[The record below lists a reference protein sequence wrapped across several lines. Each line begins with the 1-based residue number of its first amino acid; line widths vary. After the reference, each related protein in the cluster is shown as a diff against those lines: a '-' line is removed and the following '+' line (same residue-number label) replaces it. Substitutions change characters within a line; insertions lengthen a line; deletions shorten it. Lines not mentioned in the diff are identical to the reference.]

1 MTVLGPPK
9 KPRGRLRAGLRDR
22 LKPSTDEATAARD
35 PQLLSGHQALAQGLK
50 ARGITHVYSLP
61 GNPVYATI
69 AAFADAGL
77 VTVGCRTQNGAMNAA
92 LAHNYRAGGLAA
104 VALCSPAPGLT
115 NSLTGLNDAY
125 ANQWPLILIAGGE
138 EESSWNFQLSDAAR
152 MAAPFAKA
160 VFAVKDRPQLSADLD
175 AAVALAGT
183 GPCGSVCLEV
193 APAALNGRASDV
205 LAASTDTAKTT
216 TPELQHIPA
225 ADRPVILLGEGLR
238 WTAGDTAPLRA
249 ALEATGLPVLASPM
263 ARGILPDD
271 HRQNV
276 FAAGPDVLTACDQIL
291 LCGAQADWRF
301 AGIPAALARLDPIE
315 IPSEGASLVAQLKA
329 LPRRP
334 QHQTWMQA
342 MQQRQAEIMAQIAA
356 RASQPNDVARIIEL
370 SAALDQ
376 SLKTLCPDGVVS
388 VIEGGL
394 ALSWGHLVWSTQ
406 QPFTRLTPGQN
417 GTMGVGIPQGLGAAL
432 ADPDQTVVVLVGD
445 VGFGFA
451 AAELE
456 TALRHKARLI
466 VVVADNSAISGRAFQ
481 DRWMAPGSHDTL
493 RFTPSVNYAD
503 IARGWGVPAQ
513 QIAGPAALLDALS
526 AALTAQK
533 TQAGPQVISVTLSAD
548 RPGPASEPD
557 EPPNRLTRL

>member
-22 LKPSTDEATAARD
+22 LKPRTDEATAARD

-69 AAFADAGL
+69 AAFVDAGL

-394 ALSWGHLVWSTQ
+394 ALSWGHLVWSTK